1 MPNWCEGTL
10 KVRGKKNNLENFILN
25 GLKPVNCLGEDQD
38 SLKLNEYNDI
48 HFEGTAWIE
57 GTQRGFVKYMDVYL
71 SELEREEGEPDPVI
85 CLDTKF
91 AWFIDAE
98 HLSEISKKYNVD
110 FKILGFE
117 RGMEFNQ
124 DIEIIKGQIVKNVE
138 IKFDDYE
145 WECINPT
152 LGG

>member
-1 MPNWCEGTL
+1 MSNWCEGTL

-25 GLKPVNCLGEDQD
+25 GLKPVNCMGEDQNP
-38 SLKLNEYNDI
+38 LKPDKYNEI

-57 GTQRGFVKYMDVYL
+57 GTQRGFVKYMEVYL
-71 SELEREEGEPDPVI
+71 DELEREENEPNPVI
-85 CLDTKF
+85 CLETKF
-91 AWFIDAE
+91 AWCIYTE
-98 HLSEISKKYNVD
+98 QLVEISKKYKVD

-124 DIEIIKGQIVKNVE
+124 DIEIVKGQIVKDVE
-138 IKFDDYE
+138 INFDDYE